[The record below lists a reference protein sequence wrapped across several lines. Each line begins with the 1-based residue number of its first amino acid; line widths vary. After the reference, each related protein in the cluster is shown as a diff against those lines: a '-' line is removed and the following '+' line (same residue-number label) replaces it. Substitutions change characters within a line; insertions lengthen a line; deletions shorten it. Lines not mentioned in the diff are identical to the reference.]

1 MLALGRLKAR
11 AAGVV
16 SPPEA
21 TPTLLVLVEQALQGP
36 LLLLVP
42 ARSHWSNSEPVP
54 EQTADGCWGLIV
66 AALLAVVVAFDAG
79 TEFDEFE
86 PGVTARVSAVN

>member
-1 MLALGRLKAR
+1 MLALGRLKAS

-54 EQTADGCWGLIV
+54 EQTADDCWGLIV
-66 AALLAVVVAFDAG
+66 VALVVAFDDG
-79 TEFDEFE
+79 TELDEFE